1 MSSNHWRAIRDQ
13 ALRPIYP
20 ISAIEEYLTEQ
31 ALMLTA
37 ERIAERAYLKERIE
51 REFGE

>member
-1 MSSNHWRAIRDQ
+1 VINHWRAIRDQ

-20 ISAIEEYLTEQ
+20 IPAIEAYLTEQ

-37 ERIAERAYLKERIE
+37 NRIAEREYLRERIE

>member
-1 MSSNHWRAIRDQ
+1 VINTWRAIRDQ

-20 ISAIEEYLTEQ
+20 IPAIEEYLTEQ

-51 REFGE
+51 QEFS